1 MGLDMYLNAKRFL
14 WGQGEDVQIAKAIT
28 ELLPELSKLK
38 RGASFREDP
47 VREIC
52 IEAMYWRKANAIHAW
67 FVRNVQGGQ
76 DDCGNYRVDRTQ
88 LQELA
93 SLIDQVLAQKDK
105 AGALL
110 PPQSGFFFG
119 SAEVDEY
126 YYSDLQRTKDGI
138 ANVLELPDCWD
149 FEYHS
154 SW

>member
-1 MGLDMYLNAKRFL
+1 M
-14 WGQGEDVQIAKAIT
+14 
-28 ELLPELSKLK
+28 
-38 RGASFREDP
+38 
-47 VREIC
+47 
-52 IEAMYWRKANAIHAW
+52 
-67 FVRNVQGGQ
+67 
-76 DDCGNYRVDRTQ
+76 DRTQ

-93 SLIDQVLAQKDK
+93 SLIDQVLAQKGK
-105 AGALL
+105 ASELL

-126 YYSDLQRTKDGI
+126 YYSDLQRTKNGI